1 MNIHTLGH
9 PGRGKARDDVVV
21 GDQHVRWEE
30 VGGLGESGVGLEGTR
45 QDATRDGHHVLGIW
59 SCEKRSLNGQS
70 HAYARTRT
78 RTRAHTHTHTA
89 HQTQGVPWSRVPWG
103 SPRTMPASPLDSLPL
118 RRCVLWR
125 RRCRQWQWYGQTLAG
140 GPTPDR
146 HTALHYQTRLR
157 T

>member
-9 PGRGKARDDVVV
+9 PGRGNARDDVVV

-45 QDATRDGHHVLGIW
+45 QDTTRDGHHVLGIW

-78 RTRAHTHTHTA
+78 RTHAHTHTHTRLTRPRVS
-89 HQTQGVPWSRVPWG
+89 HGVECPG
-103 SPRTMPASPLDSLPL
+103 APLVQCQPHPL
-118 RRCVLWR
+118 
-125 RRCRQWQWYGQTLAG
+125 
-140 GPTPDR
+140 TPY
-146 HTALHYQTRLR
+146 H
-157 T
+157 